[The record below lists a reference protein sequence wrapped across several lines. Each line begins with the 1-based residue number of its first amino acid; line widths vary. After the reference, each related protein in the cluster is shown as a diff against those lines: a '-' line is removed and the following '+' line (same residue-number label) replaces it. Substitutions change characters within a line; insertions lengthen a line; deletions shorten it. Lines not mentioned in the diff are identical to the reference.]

1 MSFNSLYRGSMIN
14 SYKDLHI
21 WQKGLKF
28 CEKIY
33 QVTKKFP
40 TTEIYGLTSQIRR
53 CSISIP
59 SNIAEGNARGH
70 ITEYKQFLRVA
81 FGSAAELE
89 TQLILAERIGYLTN
103 EDFKKLNTNLE
114 EIKKMLYSLIKSLSH
129 P

>member
-1 MSFNSLYRGSMIN
+1 MIN